1 MRGFGSIITTVMGG
15 LIVLTIITTLPRL
28 MSSMQEVA
36 KQATPAP
43 AGPPPPAAPVDM
55 ATVAVVG
62 VIALTLCVAI
72 PMGIVLVR
80 RRTTRAMEKRAATAR
95 LAGQAEL
102 WQRGTQAL
110 AETSEALMEFET
122 DPESVYF
129 TRRLLADVNEP
140 ATAAFYTAYDTAR
153 NLRTE
158 SVPADTDIIIKFVD
172 AAKAAQRAFGVADE
186 NARRKARLGI
196 SHGDHWLTDNERRKL
211 DQAQKL
217 MRQAHDPAVT
227 ETAAHNAL
235 TKALSLLDT
244 AGAIVPERFTANVTK
259 SIAAVHRRALTS

>member
-1 MRGFGSIITTVMGG
+1 MRGFGSIITTVMSGMI
-15 LIVLTIITTLPRL
+15 LLAMVATLPRL
-28 MSSMQEVA
+28 VSMQEVT
-36 KQATPAP
+36 KQAIPAP
-43 AGPPPPAAPVDM
+43 AGPPPPATPVGM
-55 ATVAVVG
+55 TNVA
-62 VIALTLCVAI
+62 IAGAITLALCVAI
-72 PMGIVLVR
+72 PLVIVLR
-80 RRTTRAMEKRAATAR
+80 RRHTTRDMEERATTAR
-95 LAGQAEL
+95 LATQAEL

-110 AETSEALMEFET
+110 AETSEALMDFET

-129 TRRLLADVNEP
+129 TRRLLADINEP
-140 ATAAFYTAYDTAR
+140 ATAAFYTAYDAAR

-158 SVPADTDIIIKFVD
+158 NVPTDTDIIIKFVD
-172 AAKAAQRAFGVADE
+172 AAKAAQRAFGIADE

-196 SHGDHWLTDNERRKL
+196 SHGDHWLTADERRKI

-235 TKALSLLDT
+235 TKALSLLDA
-244 AGAIVPERFTANVTK
+244 AGAIVPERLTANVTK